1 MLSYLAFPRR
11 LYNKKK
17 KKEEG
22 QSTHLKKVNLTQKC
36 GFTYKIHIF
45 E

>member
-1 MLSYLAFPRR
+1 MLSYLAFSRR
-11 LYNKKK
+11 LYNKKEK
-17 KKEEG
+17 EG

-36 GFTYKIHIF
+36 EFTYKIHIL